1 MPEFDLLEKSEIR
14 FDNMIL
20 KEANLNDFAGT
31 VADVL
36 ELPRK
41 DILVTDVLADVVT
54 VDVLRKTINPY
65 NLVGKKDALFAE
77 LAKIQGVTVTDQTS
91 IHSQGMLGWINNDI
105 EAKKDLDASVRKVE
119 SIKKIVAKRVLVF
132 STGTEVINNQI
143 KDTNQQ
149 AISERLRKEGYT
161 VKLGP
166 VLKDDMKSIAE
177 DVWFEAQSGGYG
189 LIVTTGGV
197 GAEAKDHTIEAL
209 LALDP
214 DAATPYICTFEQG
227 AHSRH
232 VKKGVRIGV
241 GNVDGVMIISLP
253 GPNDE
258 VRMSLEVLVKGLHE
272 NWDKNELA
280 QEIAAVLR
288 QKLRK

>member
-149 AISERLRKEGYT
+149 AISERLGKEGYT

>member
-77 LAKIQGVTVTDQTS
+77 LAKIQGVTVTAQTS

-149 AISERLRKEGYT
+149 AISERLGKEGYT

>member
-77 LAKIQGVTVTDQTS
+77 LAKIQGVTVTAQTS

>member
-14 FDNMIL
+14 FEHMNL
-20 KEANLNDFAGT
+20 QGANLNDFART

-36 ELPRK
+36 ELPHK

-54 VDVLRKTINPY
+54 VDVLRKTVNPY
-65 NLVGKKDALFAE
+65 NLVGKKEALLIE
-77 LAKIQGVTVTDQTS
+77 LAKIPGVTVTEQTT

-105 EAKKDLDASVRKVE
+105 ETKKDLDASVRKIE
-119 SIKKIVAKRVLVF
+119 EMKQIITKRVLVF

-143 KDTNQQ
+143 EDTNQQ
-149 AISERLRKEGYT
+149 AVSERLGKEGFT

-166 VLKDDMKSIAE
+166 VLKDDTRYIAE
-177 DVWFEAQSGGYG
+177 EIGYEVQTGGYG
-189 LIVTTGGV
+189 LIITTGGV

-209 LALDP
+209 LELDP

-241 GNVDGVMIISLP
+241 GYVNGVRIVSLP

-258 VRMSLEVLVKGLHE
+258 VRMSLEVLVKGLKE
-272 NWDKNELA
+272 NLNKYQLA
-280 QEIAAVLR
+280 QEIAEVLR
-288 QKLRK
+288 QKLR

>member
-77 LAKIQGVTVTDQTS
+77 LAKIQGVTVTAQTS
-91 IHSQGMLGWINNDI
+91 IHSQGMLGWINDDI

-149 AISERLRKEGYT
+149 AISERLGKEGYT